1 MKKLSLISIFLTAF
15 ILASLISGC
24 ASSGTNVRKK
34 KLKKQENLMREL
46 HYGRLLALKVLQ
58 RYPLLEDEKLTKY
71 VNKVGKSV
79 ALFSGRSDIMYH
91 FAVLDSESVNAFAAP
106 GGYVFIT
113 IGAIKL
119 MKNEA
124 ELAGVL
130 AHEIGHINHKHIMKT
145 LPPPR
150 ETSGAVDIIASILLA
165 QGSTV
170 STAFQQVI
178 DKAAETLFKKGYLI
192 KDEFEADKSALFY
205 TSATGYYPGGI
216 IDFLTRM
223 MDFKKR
229 NKKATV
235 YNTHPSTQLR
245 LDKLKNIITTNGI
258 EMKGPKIAKRLVKIM
273 DHIMAEVRKIRK
285 KTVSEIVFGK
295 IASLEI
301 IKKYP
306 LVKNKLIQLYINQ
319 IGKSVAMFSGRS
331 DLEYTI
337 GVIDS
342 KDILLYA
349 LPGGYIYI
357 SKGALKLASNEA
369 EVAAII
375 ATGVGLINKD
385 YLLKRHPLPA
395 NLKYDG
401 GKKVPAS
408 LKRVAKVAAK
418 ESLTIGYHRNEIFA
432 ADESAIIYLDSVGY
446 STKALLTWMKKVRT
460 IKTKKTRIFL
470 TGKASIKSRISK
482 IWDTLKTS
490 RQKIGTTSE
499 KRFKMI
505 MDKSELFK
513 KKVVE

>member
-15 ILASLISGC
+15 ILANFVSGC
-24 ASSGTNVRKK
+24 ASSKTNVRKK
-34 KLKKQENLMREL
+34 KLKKQENLMQEL
-46 HYGRLLALKVLQ
+46 HYGRLLALKILQ
-58 RYPLLEDEKLTKY
+58 RYPLFEDKILTKY

-165 QGSTV
+165 RGSTI

-216 IDFLTRM
+216 IDYLTRM
-223 MDFKKR
+223 KNFKKR
-229 NKKATV
+229 NKKAIV
-235 YNTHPSTQLR
+235 YHTHPSTQLR
-245 LDKLKNIITTNGI
+245 INRLNKIVTTDGI
-258 EMKGPKIAKRLVKIM
+258 VMKGPKVAKRLIKIM

-285 KTVSEIVFGK
+285 KAVAEIVYGK

-301 IKKYP
+301 VKRYP
-306 LVKNKLIQLYINQ
+306 LLKNKLVQMYVNQ

-331 DLEYTI
+331 ELEYTI
-337 GVIDS
+337 GVINSDN
-342 KDILLYA
+342 ILLYA

-357 SKGALKLASNEA
+357 SKGAIKLASNEA

-385 YLLKRHPLPA
+385 YLLKRHPLPV
-395 NLKYDG
+395 NLRYDG
-401 GKKVPAS
+401 GKKVPMS
-408 LKRVAKVAAK
+408 LKRVAKTAARK
-418 ESLTIGYHRNEIFA
+418 SLKIGYHPNEIFG
-432 ADESAIIYLDSVGY
+432 ADELAIIYLDSVGY
-446 STKALLTWMKKVRT
+446 STKALLTWMKKVAR

-470 TGKASIKSRISK
+470 TGKASIKSRVNK

-490 RQKIGTTSE
+490 RHKSGTTSE
-499 KRFKMI
+499 KRFKLI

-513 KKVVE
+513 KKIVE